1 MSPDGPSRSVYTFRG
16 RSYDL
21 SAKTHVMGILNVTP
35 DSFSD
40 GGEYLDAKSAV
51 ARGEAMVA
59 EGADFIDVGGE
70 SSRPGSEPVTAEEEL
85 RRVIPVVERLAAK
98 VDVPISID
106 TWKAEVARQA
116 LKAGASVVNDI
127 SAMTM
132 DPEMTA
138 VVAESADGVVLMHM
152 KGTPRS
158 MQQDPE
164 YADVLG
170 AVRSFLAERA
180 GAAENAG
187 IRQIM
192 IDPGIGFGK
201 TVEHN
206 LTLMARLG
214 DLRTLGRPVLVGPS
228 RKSFIGSILGLPP
241 DQRFE
246 GTAAAVAAC
255 ILSGA
260 SVIRVHDVQAMV
272 RVARIA
278 DAIRS
283 HA

>member
-1 MSPDGPSRSVYTFRG
+1 MYTFRG

-40 GGEYLDAKSAV
+40 GGEYLDPESAV
-51 ARGEAMVA
+51 ARGMAMVA
-59 EGADFIDVGGE
+59 EGVDFIDVGGE
-70 SSRPGSEPVTAEEEL
+70 SSRPGSEPVTVEEEL
-85 RRVIPVVERLAAK
+85 RRVIPVVERLAAE

-106 TWKAEVARQA
+106 TWKSEVARHA
-116 LKAGASVVNDI
+116 LGAGASMVNDI

-132 DPEMTA
+132 DPDMTA

-158 MQQDPE
+158 MQEHPE
-164 YADVLG
+164 YDDVVME
-170 AVRSFLAERA
+170 VRSFLAERA
-180 GAAENAG
+180 RAAEKAG
-187 IRQIM
+187 IGQIM

-201 TVEHN
+201 TVDHN
-206 LTLMARLG
+206 VTLMARLR
-214 DLRTLGRPVLVGPS
+214 DLCDLGFPVLVGPS

-255 ILSGA
+255 ILNGA
-260 SVIRVHDVQAMV
+260 SLVRVHDVRAMV
-272 RVARIA
+272 RVARIT